1 MESMNT
7 TMASGMMM
15 PYLHF
20 TLGDMLWFNSWDPK
34 SKGALAGACIGLFI
48 LTLIDRWLA
57 AHRAI
62 MEARWRD
69 AALLAAKKLDD
80 VDNKGKVKKM
90 KLRAPPFNPAHDITR
105 GVIHAA
111 QSLLGFAFMLA
122 VMTFQAAY
130 LITLVL
136 GLGIG
141 QMLFGRY
148 GAAVM
153 AH

>member
-1 MESMNT
+1 MDSMDGT
-7 TMASGMMM
+7 TMTTGMMM

-20 TLGDMLWFNSWDPK
+20 TLGDMLFFKGWVPG
-34 SKGALAGACIGLFI
+34 SKGALAGACIALFI

-57 AHRAI
+57 ALRPM
-62 MEARWRD
+62 MEAR
-69 AALLAAKKLDD
+69 
-80 VDNKGKVKKM
+80 KVKKM
-90 KLRAPPFNPAHDITR
+90 RLRAPPFNPAHDVMR

-111 QSLLGFAFMLA
+111 QSLLGFVFMLA

-148 GAAVM
+148 GSAAM